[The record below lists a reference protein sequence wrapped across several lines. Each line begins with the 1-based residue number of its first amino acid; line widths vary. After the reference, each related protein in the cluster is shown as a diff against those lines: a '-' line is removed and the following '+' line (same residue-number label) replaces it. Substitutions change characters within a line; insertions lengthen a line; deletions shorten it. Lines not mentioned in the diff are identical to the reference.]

1 MSEDYILQVGR
12 EGERGVGL
20 SGWRTLFI
28 VMLVALL
35 FTALATFV
43 LLPAVS
49 VGEEAS
55 ADTGAD
61 TSAPAAS
68 TEGMPT
74 ARIVTAK
81 GDIVVQLRPD
91 AAPQHVENF
100 IQLSQSGFYD
110 GLTFH
115 RVEPGF
121 VIQGGDPNGDGTGGP
136 GYTIP
141 AEIELPHSEGAFAAA
156 RRGDSVNPERESSGS
171 QFYITLAPQPAL
183 DGQYTVYGY
192 VAEGMDVVRSIEVGD
207 TIETIEIQQ

>member
-1 MSEDYILQVGR
+1 MTEDYILQVGR
-12 EGERGVGL
+12 EGERGVGML
-20 SGWRTLFI
+20 GWRSALVLMI
-28 VMLVALL
+28 VGLLV
-35 FTALATFV
+35 TALATFV
-43 LLPAVS
+43 LLPAV
-49 VGEEAS
+49 GFEEEAS
-55 ADTGAD
+55 TDTGAE
-61 TSAPAAS
+61 APAAS
-68 TEGMPT
+68 TDDMPT
-74 ARIVTAK
+74 AHIVTEK

-100 IQLSQSGFYD
+100 IELSQSGFYD

-121 VIQGGDPNGDGTGGP
+121 VIQGGDPSGDGTGGP

-141 AEIELPHSEGAFAAA
+141 EEIELPHSEGALAAA
-156 RRGDSVNPERESSGS
+156 RRADSVNPERESSGS

-192 VAEGMDVVRSIEVGD
+192 VTEGMDVVQNIEVDD